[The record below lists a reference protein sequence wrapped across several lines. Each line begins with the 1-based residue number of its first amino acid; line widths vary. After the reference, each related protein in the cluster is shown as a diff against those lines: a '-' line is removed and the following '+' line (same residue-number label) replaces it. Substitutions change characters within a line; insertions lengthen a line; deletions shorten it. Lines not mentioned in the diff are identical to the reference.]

1 MREGKP
7 VIWACMLF
15 VIICYVG
22 AYIRNIQQERDRYYN
37 LAVDQDIVIREQQ
50 EAMLSL
56 KEYMILYMQLPRGE
70 PGLYKRNSNDPINR
84 PI

>member
-1 MREGKP
+1 
-7 VIWACMLF
+7 MLF

-70 PGLYKRNSNDPINR
+70 PELYKRNSNDPINR